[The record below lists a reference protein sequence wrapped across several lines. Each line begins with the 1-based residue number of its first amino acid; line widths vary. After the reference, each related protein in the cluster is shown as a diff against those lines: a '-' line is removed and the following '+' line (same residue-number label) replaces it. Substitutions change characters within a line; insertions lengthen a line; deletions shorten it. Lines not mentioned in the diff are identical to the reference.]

1 MSHSLANTPG
11 QVTYE
16 PSASFAETLLATY
29 GHGTSGDYPLFGLSH
44 GYKEMLAISN
54 TGSVMPTVA
63 EYVYPERK
71 RKLVHRQKRNLVTPD
86 PL

>member
-29 GHGTSGDYPLFGLSH
+29 GRGTSGDYPLFGLSY
-44 GYKEMLAISN
+44 GYKEMLAKRN
-54 TGSVMPTVA
+54 TESVMLTVA
-63 EYVYPERK
+63 EYVYPGRK
-71 RKLVHRQKRNLVTPD
+71 RNQVHRQKRNLETPD